1 MLPGMSARTWCAG
14 TASEGLACTCNRFQ
28 GPVENAREIVTLRS
42 LRAGMGGAVLDA
54 YGWPDIPTDWEFVLD
69 HEIDAESRA
78 PRRSRVS
85 GLLLE
90 LNGQRAAREAR
101 LGKVATGAGRETERP
116 SA

>member
-1 MLPGMSARTWCAG
+1 MSARTWCAG
-14 TASEGLACTCNRFQ
+14 TASEGLAWTCNRFQ